1 MVVSMISNNIEALGV
16 SLLFDRKMQY
26 AISKDAICY
35 CGNYIMQPG
44 CGVSLSRAQYAYNH
58 YLM

>member
-1 MVVSMISNNIEALGV
+1 MISNNIEALGV